1 MLKQTIKK
9 IFKPKNYLALALVLL
24 VILIAPVKAAHA
36 TVSETV
42 LEILGIGISFFVSV
56 LGMLLSVVI
65 ESLVKIA
72 QYDGFLSAPPVA
84 VGWGIVRD
92 LCNMFFVLILLIIAF
107 ATILHI
113 PNYSIKQLLKRVIIF
128 AILINFS
135 KMICGLLID
144 FAQVIMLT
152 FVNGFKDI
160 GGANMSTLLGMDK
173 LLSIKAD
180 GDQLSITGANFWNIV
195 GAWFLAWIYVIIMLV
210 VMVALLGTLV
220 FRIITLW
227 IYIILSPLAYLGA
240 VVPMTSGITKNW
252 WKQFSQS
259 LITGPILAFF
269 IWLSLATLGQFK
281 DNKSFLEKTGLK
293 TSDINSTFIP
303 YTEVGTVDHMMRFAI
318 SLGLLIGGLMV
329 AKSFGGAAGAAA
341 GAGMSRIQ
349 GGAGWLKK
357 NTVGRASDWAKRGT
371 IAAAKGTGRAVWG
384 GAKATG
390 RGGLALARTVE
401 YKVTPERFTRD
412 GKGPITR
419 AASFMRQSLMTKE
432 GLKDTFNA
440 TTFNKF
446 NRNIS
451 RQKAA
456 AASAGRHVDEKGIV
470 YDQLQAD
477 GKTLKSKGG
486 KSFTAYK
493 KNGFFH
499 NFFQQKSASAGD
511 TAIEAA
517 QIAQYKKEQ
526 EEAIKPYKDKSKE
539 QLQSQYAASNHQE
552 KMGIAG
558 KLAEDGGFTKAIFED
573 AKKQF
578 ANNPIKLRDF
588 LETARK
594 KQPELVYDTTK
605 KKNAD
610 GTEADDWKALVGAIK
625 KKKIK
630 IEDLNLSTIDT
641 DKPEDRESLG
651 RLMEAFKEAL
661 GQEGLNAQLKKMDE
675 TGDPI
680 VAEKVHKSYD
690 YQAKEIKPK
699 EIEEKID
706 KMKADGKTPEEI
718 KDEETKLNNE
728 LMNLR
733 INSLVLDANGD
744 LVKAFSDKLGKFDEK
759 MATKFISQASPSQL
773 ANINADSLKNPLTA
787 KAVEKAVA
795 NGMNYQKLL
804 TLFKSNKN
812 PDMVNYTA
820 KAMAKYNHPDSEK
833 VVYNITNDIDFDLE
847 ASKQNGVIQD
857 FMKKNAMDL
866 RGKGISSNDLAE
878 AMEGFRKATS
888 SGDYRSGKGG
898 KYEAADKA
906 NFDRLFKAHFGI

>member
-1 MLKQTIKK
+1 MFKRLVKK
-9 IFKPKNYLALALVLL
+9 IFKPKSFLALALVLL
-24 VILIAPVKAAHA
+24 VVLIMPTKSAYAGV
-36 TVSETV
+36 TETV
-42 LEILGIGISFFVSV
+42 LNVFGAMEVAAVWLIGQALLVIISV
-56 LGMLLSVVI
+56 LIGV
-65 ESLVKIA
+65 A
-72 QYDGFLSAPPVA
+72 QYNGFTSAPPVN
-84 VGWGIVRD
+84 VGWVIVRD
-92 LCNMFFVLILLIIAF
+92 LCNMFFVLILLVIAF
-107 ATILHI
+107 ATILRI
-113 PNYSIKQLLKRVIIF
+113 PNYSIKQLLKRVVIF

-135 KMICGLLID
+135 KMICGLIID

-152 FVNGFKDI
+152 FVNGFKDV
-160 GGANMSTLLGMDK
+160 GGGNFTFLLGMDK
-173 LLSIKAD
+173 LLSIRKEDVSVISAD
-180 GDQLSITGANFWNIV
+180 FWNIV
-195 GAWFLAWIYVIIMLV
+195 ISYGLAVVYALIMLV
-210 VMVALLGTLV
+210 VMIALLGTLV
-220 FRIITLW
+220 FRVVMLW
-227 IYIILSPLAYLGA
+227 IYVILSPLAYLCNVA
-240 VVPMTSGITKNW
+240 PLTRSMSTTW
-252 WKQFSQS
+252 WRQFSQNVM
-259 LITGPILAFF
+259 TGPILAFF
-269 IWLSLATLGQFK
+269 IWLSLATLGQYNNTN
-281 DNKSFLEKTGLK
+281 DFLKGNNLVI
-293 TSDINSTFIP
+293 SGNFSTQP
-303 YTEVGTVDHMMRFAI
+303 VVGMTDVGTAGHMTRFVI
-318 SLGLLIGGLMV
+318 SIGLLIGGLMV
-329 AKSFGGAAGAAA
+329 AKSFGGAAGGVAA
-341 GAGMSRIQ
+341 AGMSRIQ

-357 NTVGRASDWAKRGT
+357 KSAGLAKRGALAT
-371 IAAAKGTGRAVWG
+371 AKGTGRVAWG

-390 RGGLALARTVE
+390 RAGLALARTVE
-401 YKVTPERFTRD
+401 YKATPERFTRD

-440 TTFNKF
+440 ATFNKF

-456 AASAGRHVDEKGIV
+456 AASTGRHVDEKGIV

-477 GKTLKSKGG
+477 GKTLKSKSG

-493 KNGFFH
+493 KDSFLH
-499 NFFQQKSASAGD
+499 NFFQQRSAGAGD
-511 TAIEAA
+511 TAKEAA

-526 EEAIKPYKDKSKE
+526 EEAVKPYKDKSKE

-573 AKKQF
+573 AKEQF
-578 ANNPIKLRDF
+578 ANNPIKMRDF

-605 KKNAD
+605 KKNED
-610 GTEADDWKALVGAIK
+610 GSEADDWKALVGAIK

-699 EIEEKID
+699 EIEERID

-718 KDEETKLNNE
+718 KDEEAKLNNE
-728 LMNLR
+728 LMSLR

-787 KAVEKAVA
+787 AAVEKAVA

-857 FMKKNAMDL
+857 YMKKNAMDL

-878 AMEGFRKATS
+878 AMEGFRQATS
-888 SGDYRSGKGG
+888 SGDYKSGKGG

-906 NFDRLFKAHFGI
+906 AFDKLFKAHFGI